1 MRRKAEK
8 NDKQKRYPQIDRREV
23 GASIMKTKRAVLFAF
38 LFMVILI
45 FIWGN
50 SSKNFT
56 YSHQVSKLVTE
67 RINTLL
73 ESLVGSG
80 HITDSIVRKLAHV
93 AEYTVLGGV
102 MVSFLAAKKRR
113 GLQPVLNCLFI
124 GLLVAVVD
132 ETIQIFSN
140 RGSSVLDVLLDFSGV
155 CVGALLA
162 CWIVSAIC
170 RK

>member
-1 MRRKAEK
+1 
-8 NDKQKRYPQIDRREV
+8 
-23 GASIMKTKRAVLFAF
+23 LFAF

-56 YSHQVSKLVTE
+56 YSHQVSQLVTE
-67 RINTLL
+67 RINKIL

-93 AEYTVLGGV
+93 AEYAVLGGV
-102 MVSFLAAKKRR
+102 MISFLATKKRR
-113 GLQPVLNCLFI
+113 GLQSVLNCLFI
-124 GLLVAVVD
+124 GLSVAVVD

-140 RGSSVLDVLLDFSGV
+140 RGSSVLDVLLDFAGV
-155 CVGALLA
+155 CIGALLA
-162 CWIVSAIC
+162 YWIAPAIY

>member
-1 MRRKAEK
+1 M
-8 NDKQKRYPQIDRREV
+8 
-23 GASIMKTKRAVLFAF
+23 FAF

-56 YSHQVSKLVTE
+56 YSHQVSQLVTE
-67 RINTLL
+67 RINKIL

-93 AEYTVLGGV
+93 AEYAVLGGV
-102 MVSFLAAKKRR
+102 MISFLATKKRR
-113 GLQPVLNCLFI
+113 GLQSVLNCLFI
-124 GLLVAVVD
+124 GLSVAVVD

-140 RGSSVLDVLLDFSGV
+140 RGSSVLDVLLDFAGV
-155 CVGALLA
+155 CIGALLA
-162 CWIVSAIC
+162 YWIAPAIY